1 MKIASIILLLVSAFL
16 SIRHG
21 WGAFLPANA
30 QQVKMMADL
39 GIAKTMMPY
48 FGAFS
53 IMVGLMLFFPQ
64 TFFLSNIL
72 NAITILLI
80 MALLLNSGDYKM
92 ALIEIP
98 FLAMP
103 LILIWL
109 KYPFEFKN

>member
-1 MKIASIILLLVSAFL
+1 
-16 SIRHG
+16 
-21 WGAFLPANA
+21 
-30 QQVKMMADL
+30 MMADL